1 MNNKA
6 RLEMRGDD
14 RCIVDDD
21 GIIAVVF
28 GDDATEA
35 KRLLAAYN
43 ALAETNGV
51 LAVMDEVARVLEKT
65 VPTPLRLPGES
76 NEHPCRVIG
85 RIGDFRQAHAAA
97 KELRDAAEAVC
108 ERGTDSPLWQRLE
121 AALVRFDGGEHG

>member
-51 LAVMDEVARVLEKT
+51 LAVLHEAMMGRPVLQAEAE
-65 VPTPLRLPGES
+65 R
-76 NEHPCRVIG
+76 
-85 RIGDFRQAHAAA
+85 AHAAA

-121 AALVRFDGGEHG
+121 AALARFDGAQP